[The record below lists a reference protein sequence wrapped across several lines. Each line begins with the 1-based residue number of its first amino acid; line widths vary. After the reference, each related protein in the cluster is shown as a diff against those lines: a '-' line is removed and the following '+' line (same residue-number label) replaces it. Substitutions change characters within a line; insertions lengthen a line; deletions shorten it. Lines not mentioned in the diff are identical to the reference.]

1 MKEINNLT
9 RMDETIKGPLPRW
22 QKKCLETSNSRYYF
36 IILLKIKYVSL
47 YYMYLYSV
55 NINSSRKIS
64 NGSFANSTTGKT
76 PTKKN
81 DNRTKKTPSK
91 TSKKS
96 PSMNYFYNLG

>member
-1 MKEINNLT
+1 
-9 RMDETIKGPLPRW
+9 
-22 QKKCLETSNSRYYF
+22 
-36 IILLKIKYVSL
+36 
-47 YYMYLYSV
+47 MYLYSV

-64 NGSFANSTTGKT
+64 NGSFANNTTGKT